1 MTPDMPTYER
11 REQTYTDD
19 ERERAQAVAG
29 ADALVYCSDCETSH
43 PAMRTDDGYD
53 VVCPNQ

>member
-1 MTPDMPTYER
+1 MMPTYER

-29 ADALVYCSDCETSH
+29 ADALVYCPDCETSH

-53 VVCPNQ
+53 VMCPSQ